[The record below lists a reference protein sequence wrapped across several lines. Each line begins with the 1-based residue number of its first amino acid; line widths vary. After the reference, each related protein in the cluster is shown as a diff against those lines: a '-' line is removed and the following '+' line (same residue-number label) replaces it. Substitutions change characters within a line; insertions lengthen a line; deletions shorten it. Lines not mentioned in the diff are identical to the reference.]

1 MLESP
6 PHFDQAKKLLL
17 SSLPSMFQQHGDLA
31 CLPIPAVCPPKEA
44 EVCGKLS
51 PPISEAI
58 VEEETLL
65 NNDQST
71 TPIKKRERRIG
82 GQSPIVEFEVR
93 HSLRVKEKCQ
103 GFKQSQCSKV
113 NCLACS
119 LNPPTLSPELMK
131 SIGTT
136 ICQIDPSKLEE
147 GILSKKKKAKPI
159 GKKKQKKDDN
169 EEDKEEEDN

>member
-1 MLESP
+1 
-6 PHFDQAKKLLL
+6 
-17 SSLPSMFQQHGDLA
+17 
-31 CLPIPAVCPPKEA
+31 
-44 EVCGKLS
+44 
-51 PPISEAI
+51 
-58 VEEETLL
+58 
-65 NNDQST
+65 
-71 TPIKKRERRIG
+71 
-82 GQSPIVEFEVR
+82 
-93 HSLRVKEKCQ
+93 VKEKCQ

-113 NCLACS
+113 NYLGCS

-136 ICQIDPSKLEE
+136 ICQIDPSKLEK